1 MFAIRYLLLFCF
13 FTALCT
19 NAAKNANERACE
31 MPSLAKTPGLQRSTQ
46 TLFTRLANWRAEPV
60 GRAGS
65 ASGSGEPAHEPACS
79 ARLANPARHP
89 SLIETHGG
97 GGLACGVDVAKVGE
111 KALHSGVSFFE
122 TSSK

>member
-1 MFAIRYLLLFCF
+1 MFASRYLLLFCF

-46 TLFTRLANWRAEPV
+46 TFFTRLAHWRAEPS
-60 GRAGS
+60 RAEPAGS
-65 ASGSGEPAHEPACS
+65 ASGSGEPAREPAGSAFGSGEPAREPAGSPFGSGEPACEPAGS

-89 SLIETHGG
+89 SLVKT
-97 GGLACGVDVAKVGE
+97 
-111 KALHSGVSFFE
+111 
-122 TSSK
+122 